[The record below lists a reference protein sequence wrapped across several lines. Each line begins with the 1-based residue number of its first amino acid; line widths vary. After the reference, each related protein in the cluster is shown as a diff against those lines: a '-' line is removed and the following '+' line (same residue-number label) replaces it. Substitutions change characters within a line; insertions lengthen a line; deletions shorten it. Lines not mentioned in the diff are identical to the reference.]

1 MATIGTVASIIT
13 LNCHN
18 VCTDKYKK
26 LTSVFLKG
34 GFGHFIHIF
43 SKCFLK
49 SFIALFYTLM
59 HVVAIFQVSEHF
71 NAPSCSYAPFC
82 ASFFTP
88 SRYKIPFEGA
98 VVTPLFMAS
107 PENHYIPNFPNLE
120 IL

>member
-1 MATIGTVASIIT
+1 MLI
-13 LNCHN
+13 LR
-18 VCTDKYKK
+18 
-26 LTSVFLKG
+26 G
-34 GFGHFIHIF
+34 GLAILLIF
-43 SKCFLK
+43 FQNIFLK

-71 NAPSCSYAPFC
+71 NAPSCCYAPFC

-107 PENHYIPNFPNLE
+107 PENYCIPNFPNLE